1 MQYEIKSRWTG
12 DAQITAEVECD
23 ADASTSTKLGLAVL
37 WAVKAKADLIGAD
50 LRGAD
55 MSRADLRGA
64 DMSGADMSGAD
75 LRGADMSGANLRG
88 ADLRGA
94 DMSVADM
101 SGADLIGA
109 DMSRAYLRGA
119 YLSGANLS
127 RAKGILRVGPSIDGY
142 EFFAVRRDGVV
153 WIKAGCRW
161 FSGADARAHW
171 SKPRDRAD
179 IQAERLRFLDF
190 LEANCPGD
198 MA

>member
-1 MQYEIKSRWTG
+1 MRHP
-12 DAQITAEVECD
+12 DQITHNGKSLTAILTAHREWQDDKGGCR
-23 ADASTSTKLGLAVL
+23 ADLSR
-37 WAVKAKADLIGAD
+37 ADLIGAY
-50 LRGAD
+50 LIGAY
-55 MSRADLRGA
+55 LIGA
-64 DMSGADMSGAD
+64 YLIGAYLSGAN
-75 LRGADMSGANLRG
+75 LRGANLRG

-94 DMSVADM
+94 NLRGANL
-101 SGADLIGA
+101 SGADL
-109 DMSRAYLRGA
+109 R
-119 YLSGANLS
+119 GANLS
-127 RAKGILRVGPSIDGY
+127 EADLRGANLRGAKGILRVGPSIDGY

>member
-1 MQYEIKSRWTG
+1 MRHP
-12 DAQITAEVECD
+12 DQITHNGKSLTAILTAHREWQDDKGGCRADLSEANLIGANLSRANLSD
-23 ADASTSTKLGLAVL
+23 AY
-37 WAVKAKADLIGAD
+37 LIGAD
-50 LRGAD
+50 LRGANLIGAYLRWAYLGEANLSEANLIGAD
-55 MSRADLRGA
+55 LSEADLRGA
-64 DMSGADMSGAD
+64 DLSE
-75 LRGADMSGANLRG
+75 ANL
-88 ADLRGA
+88 
-94 DMSVADM
+94 
-101 SGADLIGA
+101 
-109 DMSRAYLRGA
+109 SR
-119 YLSGANLS
+119 ANLS